1 MAINDKFLTISQA
14 AEEIGVTAGRVR
26 QMICWGE
33 IQGEQIPPEPRKGR
47 WLIPLSEVKRVAAVK
62 PTTGRPRKSG

>member
-1 MAINDKFLTISQA
+1 MAINDKFLTIRQA

-33 IQGEQIPPEPRKGR
+33 IAGEQIPPEPGKGR
-47 WLIPLSEVKRVAAVK
+47 WLIPMSEVKRVSQIK